1 VKVSFHLALPR
12 DAASVPVTRRL
23 IAQAL
28 RVVGVEPDTVSDV
41 EIALSEACA
50 NVLRHAQVGDAY
62 EVHAGFDQQRAFL
75 EIIDQGAG
83 FDAAAHA
90 SPADDS
96 DITADA
102 DAESGRG
109 VALMRALMDR
119 VHFETRSG
127 DGTSVMLEK
136 RLRFLPDS
144 PLKQLSASAPPTVVP
159 TVTPDTQAEPMA

>member
-1 VKVSFHLALPR
+1 M
-12 DAASVPVTRRL
+12 PVTRRL

-50 NVLRHAQVGDAY
+50 NVLRHAQIGDSY
-62 EVHAGFDQQRAFL
+62 EVRAGFDQERAFL

-83 FDAAAHA
+83 LGDT
-90 SPADDS
+90 STRTADD
-96 DITADA
+96 

-109 VALMRALMDR
+109 LALMRALMDR
-119 VHFETRSG
+119 VHFETRTG
-127 DGTSVMLEK
+127 DGASVVLEK

-144 PLKQLSASAPPTVVP
+144 PLHSLRPLTVR
-159 TVTPDTQAEPMA
+159 PDSSPAG

>member
-1 VKVSFHLALPR
+1 VLVSFHLALPR
-12 DAASVPVTRRL
+12 DEASVPVTRRL

-50 NVLRHAQVGDAY
+50 NVLRHAQVGDSY
-62 EVHAGFDQQRAFL
+62 EVRAGFDQERAFL

-83 FDAAAHA
+83 L
-90 SPADDS
+90 ADTSSLEPD
-96 DITADA
+96 D

-109 VALMRALMDR
+109 VTLMRALMDR
-119 VHFETRSG
+119 VHFETRTG
-127 DGTSVMLEK
+127 DGASVILEK

-144 PLKQLSASAPPTVVP
+144 PLQALRPLPDRAGGRVTSSPVPP
-159 TVTPDTQAEPMA
+159 PDPRPAG